1 MDLAVSS
8 VIGAATQISLL
19 VAPVLVFASLLLP
32 DPMDL
37 LFNRLELVALIISI
51 FTARNMTIDG
61 KSDWLEGAMLIA
73 VFVMLGIGFYFTG

>member
-1 MDLAVSS
+1 
-8 VIGAATQISLL
+8 
-19 VAPVLVFASLLLP
+19 
-32 DPMDL
+32 L

-73 VFVMLGIGFYFTG
+73 VFVMLGVGFYYSD